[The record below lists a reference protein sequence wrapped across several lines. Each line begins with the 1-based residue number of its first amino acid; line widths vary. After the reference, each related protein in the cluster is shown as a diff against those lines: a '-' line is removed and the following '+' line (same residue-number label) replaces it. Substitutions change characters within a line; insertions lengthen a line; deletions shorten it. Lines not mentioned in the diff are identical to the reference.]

1 MAAGYWLRL
10 WTETPN
16 DPKFRSIAKISG
28 QHITVVLSVFMHM
41 LCCAKTS
48 SEQGTLFGWVD
59 DDIAAALDL
68 EPEQV
73 VAIRTA
79 MQGKILDGDR
89 MHNWE
94 KRQPNREDDS
104 RDRVAACRARQKER
118 TSNTSG
124 NAEQDNVTH
133 CNAPETETET
143 ETEEDKNV
151 ISSPNGDSSPELFGD
166 GDLANDGGEERA
178 AKTQVPYQQIV
189 ELYHECCPSLARVR
203 QLTKKRRQLI
213 KARWPGSIEPFR
225 LVFSRAEQSDF
236 LTGRKPSRDHP
247 SWVADLEFILREES
261 WAKISEGKYDNR
273 AALALSI
280 EKLPRGIV
288 SILETVQR
296 KEGGVYYD
304 RQGNGANRH
313 ACIGGISGDA
323 KQGDGFGR

>member
-1 MAAGYWLRL
+1 MATGYWLRL

-41 LCCAKTS
+41 LCSAKTS
-48 SEQGTLFGWVD
+48 SEQGSLCDWVD
-59 DDIAAALDL
+59 EDIAAALDL
-68 EPEQV
+68 DPEQV

-89 MHNWE
+89 MQNWE

-104 RDRVAACRARQKER
+104 RERVAACRARQKER
-118 TSNTSG
+118 TQNTPG
-124 NAEQDNVTH
+124 NAEQNNVTH
-133 CNAPETETET
+133 RNAPETETETET

-151 ISSPNGDSSPELFGD
+151 IGD
-166 GDLANDGGEERA
+166 GDFAEDGGEDRA
-178 AKTQVPYQQIV
+178 AKTQVPYQQV
-189 ELYHECCPSLARVR
+189 VDLYHECCPSLARVR

-273 AALALSI
+273 GAPALSI

>member
-41 LCCAKTS
+41 LCSAKTS
-48 SEQGTLFGWVD
+48 SEQGTLCDWVD
-59 DDIAAALDL
+59 EDIAAALDL
-68 EPEQV
+68 DSEQV

-89 MHNWE
+89 MQNWE

-118 TSNTSG
+118 TENKPG
-124 NAEQDNVTH
+124 NAEQNNVTH

-151 ISSPNGDSSPELFGD
+151 ISSPNGDSSPALFAGGGLTD
-166 GDLANDGGEERA
+166 DGGAERPT
-178 AKTQVPYQQIV
+178 KKQVPYRQV
-189 ELYHECCPSLARVR
+189 VDLYHECCPSLAGVR
-203 QLTKKRRQLI
+203 QLTKGRERLI
-213 KARWPGSIEPFR
+213 KARWTGSVEPFR

-247 SWVADLEFILREES
+247 GWKADLEFILREDV
-261 WAKISEGKYDNR
+261 WVKISEGKYDNR
-273 AALALSI
+273 AAPTVSMDR
-280 EKLPRGIV
+280 LPRGIA

-296 KEGGVYYD
+296 SEGGVFRD
-304 RQGNGANRH
+304 THRNGENSH
-313 ACIGGISGDA
+313 ACIGRISADA
-323 KQGDGFGR
+323 KQGDGFGC

>member
-104 RDRVAACRARQKER
+104 RERVAACRARQKER
-118 TSNTSG
+118 TQNTPG
-124 NAEQDNVTH
+124 NAEQNNVTQ

-143 ETEEDKNV
+143 YTAEKETEVEGDQIQSAHVDNSV
-151 ISSPNGDSSPELFGD
+151 SPT
-166 GDLANDGGEERA
+166 AQR
-178 AKTQVPYQQIV
+178 
-189 ELYHECCPSLARVR
+189 
-203 QLTKKRRQLI
+203 
-213 KARWPGSIEPFR
+213 
-225 LVFSRAEQSDF
+225 
-236 LTGRKPSRDHP
+236 GR
-247 SWVADLEFILREES
+247 FIL
-261 WAKISEGKYDNR
+261 
-273 AALALSI
+273 SI
-280 EKLPRGIV
+280 QFIILKLFLI
-288 SILETVQR
+288 
-296 KEGGVYYD
+296 
-304 RQGNGANRH
+304 
-313 ACIGGISGDA
+313 
-323 KQGDGFGR
+323 F

>member
-41 LCCAKTS
+41 LCSAKTS
-48 SEQGTLFGWVD
+48 SEQGTLCDWVD
-59 DDIAAALDL
+59 EDIAAALDL
-68 EPEQV
+68 DPEQV

-89 MHNWE
+89 MQNWE

-104 RDRVAACRARQKER
+104 RERVAACRARQKER
-118 TSNTSG
+118 AENTTG
-124 NAEQDNVTH
+124 NAEQNNVTH
-133 CNAPETETET
+133 CNAPEKEKEK

-151 ISSPNGDSSPELFGD
+151 ISSPNGDSSPDLFGD
-166 GDLANDGGEERA
+166 DDFAGGGGEERA
-178 AKTQVPYQQIV
+178 AKTQVPYQQV
-189 ELYHECCPSLARVR
+189 VDLYHECCPSLTRVR

-213 KARWPGSIEPFR
+213 KARWPGSIDPFR

-247 SWVADLEFILREES
+247 DWKADLEFILGEGA
-261 WAKISEGKYDNR
+261 WVKISEGKYDNR
-273 AALALSI
+273 AASAVSMDS
-280 EKLPRGIV
+280 LPRGIV
-288 SILETVQR
+288 SILEAAHR
-296 KEGGVYYD
+296 SEGGVFRD
-304 RQGNGANRH
+304 THRNGENRH